1 MTPIYQDI
9 YQFDTYIPQINLSFH
24 QYLLFTNEP
33 LLIHTGNTQQA
44 TALIPQLKEILNG
57 KALKYIFVSHFEA
70 DECGGLSIILDHFP
84 DAKLICSEVT
94 ARQLTGF
101 GLVNEFISKKPGEK
115 LTADNYELEFF
126 SYPSEMHLWEG
137 LLVMEIQRGIFF
149 SSDLMIRFG
158 EANKTIVESDWETEI
173 HNIRP
178 DQIPD
183 PERRTRLQQTLRQ
196 LKPKFVATGHGPCLK
211 F

>member
-9 YQFDTYIPQINLSFH
+9 YQFSTYIPQIDLSFH

-44 TALIPQLKEILNG
+44 NALIPQLKDVLNG

-70 DECGGLSIILDHFP
+70 DECGGLSLILDHFP

-115 LTADNYELEFF
+115 LTTENYELEFF
-126 SYPSEMHLWEG
+126 CYPSEMHLWEG
-137 LLVMEIQRGIFF
+137 LLAMEIKRGIFF

-173 HNIRP
+173 NSIRP

-183 PERRTRLQQTLRQ
+183 PERLIQLQQTLRQ